1 MSEQPVLS
9 RPQAKAILALA
20 LPIMAGMGSQNL
32 LNLVDVAML
41 GRLGKEA
48 VAAVGLCGMALWAL
62 TALIQGLSTAV
73 QAITARR
80 LGEARSAC
88 LHESA
93 VTALYLVL
101 VTGIPLTLILISFAP
116 EILALLTTDPA
127 VRKIGSGYLT
137 IRLLTLVP
145 IGFNFCFRGY
155 FNGLKQAGI
164 YVKTLVCMH
173 LVNIVANYVLIYG
186 KWGFPAM
193 GARGSALGTALA
205 TTLGCLALLFWM
217 IRLRSP
223 GFSLAPRGLRWK
235 TVHQLLALGLPS
247 SLQNTAMSVGFL
259 MFFHI
264 AGRVSTSALAASNIL
279 INLNLLCVLVAM
291 GLGLATITLVSK
303 ALGEGKP
310 KEAETWVRGTAAIAF
325 LSLTAVGLILVAF
338 PHFWLGLFL
347 PDAEVMAMA
356 VLPLVLLGL
365 SQIYDGVGIVL
376 SYAHLG
382 GGATRT
388 VMAIAIANQWG
399 LFLPACWIW
408 THYFDGQLLQLWICM
423 VLYRLIQF
431 LCYAISIRRRKWL
444 SIQL

>member
-1 MSEQPVLS
+1 MSNQPALS
-9 RPQAKAILALA
+9 RPRAKAILGLA

-41 GRLGKEA
+41 GRLSKEA
-48 VAAVGLCGMALWAL
+48 VAAVGLCGMALWAM
-62 TALIQGLSTAV
+62 TALIQGLSTAI
-73 QAITARR
+73 QTITARR
-80 LGEARSAC
+80 LGEARDRC

-101 VTGIPLTLILISFAP
+101 LSGIPLTVILVSLAP
-116 EILALLTTDPA
+116 EILSLLTDDAT
-127 VRKIGSGYLT
+127 VRELGSDYLS
-137 IRLLTLVP
+137 IRLTTLVA

-155 FNGLKQAGI
+155 FNGLNQAGI

-173 LVNIVANYVLIYG
+173 LVNIIANYVLIYG
-186 KWGFPAM
+186 KWGFPAL
-193 GARGSALGTALA
+193 GVRGSALGTAVA
-205 TTLGCLALLFWM
+205 TTLGCLILLFWM
-217 IRLRSP
+217 IRLRTP
-223 GFSLAPRGLRWK
+223 GFSLSPRGLHWQTIR
-235 TVHQLLALGLPS
+235 QLLWLGLPS
-247 SLQNTAMSVGFL
+247 SLQNTAMSLGFL

-264 AGRVSTSALAASNIL
+264 AGKISTAALAASNIL

-310 KEAETWVRGTAAIAF
+310 EEAVAWVRGTTAIAF
-325 LSLTAVGLILVAF
+325 LSLTAVGLALVAM
-338 PHFWLGLFL
+338 PHFWIGLFL
-347 PDAEVMAMA
+347 PDAEVLSMA
-356 VLPLVLLGL
+356 VFPLVLLGL

-388 VMAIAIANQWG
+388 VMLIAIVNQWG

-408 THYFDGQLLQLWICM
+408 THYFDAQLVHLWICM
-423 VLYRLIQF
+423 VLYRLVQCA
-431 LCYAISIRRRKWL
+431 CYAISIRSRNWL